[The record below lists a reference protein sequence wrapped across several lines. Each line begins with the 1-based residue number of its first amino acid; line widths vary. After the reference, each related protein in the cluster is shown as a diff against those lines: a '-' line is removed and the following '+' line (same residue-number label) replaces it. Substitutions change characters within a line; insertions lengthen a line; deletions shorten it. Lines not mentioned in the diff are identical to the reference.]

1 MRGIYCGF
9 RMEFASEGRRI
20 VTSPVQT
27 IIVYTLD
34 GAARAARFGESR
46 RHSDEPTQ

>member
-9 RMEFASEGRRI
+9 RMEFASDGCRI
-20 VTSPVQT
+20 ITSPVQT

-34 GAARAARFGESR
+34 GAARAALYGESENPGDR
-46 RHSDEPTQ
+46 TQ